1 MTLKMQ
7 CLTWR
12 NFLGRRSS
20 GRKIR
25 KRQENKKSF
34 IIIKEV
40 LSLLNNSLHLLF
52 AISWIYNPNT
62 LANKSPVFIQPNSS
76 QIVDFHPS
84 STFFWMNYEGNGV
97 LTQLLG
103 IEQDLLGKLIKL
115 RGKLANPALAS
126 DAAAS
131 LREELVTLETGHSQI
146 TNRIEI
152 QLNYLSKPKARAW
165 RIPSELP
172 MLAYYILTPLSVNYV
187 GVGEEKSAETMRPM
201 FN

>member
-1 MTLKMQ
+1 
-7 CLTWR
+7 
-12 NFLGRRSS
+12 
-20 GRKIR
+20 
-25 KRQENKKSF
+25 
-34 IIIKEV
+34 
-40 LSLLNNSLHLLF
+40 
-52 AISWIYNPNT
+52 
-62 LANKSPVFIQPNSS
+62 
-76 QIVDFHPS
+76 
-84 STFFWMNYEGNGV
+84 MNYEGNGV